1 METRT
6 EEFNTD
12 HTVGQ
17 NRPPRRFTV
26 RSFVVGAALSFFIS
40 IAAPYSDAMI
50 MGSWMAGA
58 FSTGG
63 ALFLLFILVAILNP
77 LLKLIKRGIEFEA
90 TELVTIYIMMIVA
103 SSIVAVGLTEHLLPA
118 IVGVY
123 YFATPENDWVNL
135 IHPYIPDWISPR
147 DPEYINYFYEGLPRG
162 EAIPWG
168 IWIGPLLYWSS
179 FAIAL
184 YFVMICMMVILRR
197 QWVERE
203 RVIYP
208 FAQTPMEM
216 IGDDK
221 SGYFAPF
228 FKNPVMWLGFAIPFV
243 IDSVRA
249 LHGYYPFIPD
259 IRIGVGHAAAP
270 SMFMFG
276 GTIHIL
282 FMFRF
287 HVIGFVYLIPRD
299 VALAIWSFSLL
310 AILEQGIFNMIG
322 LPQTT
327 MTSIYISHWTLNSPF
342 LLFQGMGA
350 MIAFVLL
357 GLWTG
362 REHLK
367 GVLRKAFKNDPD
379 VDDSDEILSYRSA
392 FFGMVI
398 GLLFVTLWLWAS
410 GIPLWIVPVFLFGAF
425 VVYTAMTRVAAEGG
439 MPDMRPPMLGAD
451 FVITGLG
458 TSVLGPKGLVALG
471 HTLTWHGEM
480 RTFVMASCAN
490 GLKLINVV
498 AGNRRPLF
506 WAMMLSIVVSLAGS
520 MWIVLDLAYEE
531 GGINLYRWFFNGA
544 PKVHFIYITLRVK
557 EALTPDIGGWIAT
570 GTGASVMALLTFM
583 RYRFIWWPIHP
594 IGYVITPV
602 FLINQLWISV
612 FTAWFLKVVIL
623 KYGGAAVFRKTRPFF
638 LGLILGTMV
647 VAGTWLIVDFF
658 TGMRGNGLYV
668 L

>member
-1 METRT
+1 MATRT
-6 EEFNTD
+6 EDFKTEYTF
-12 HTVGQ
+12 GQ
-17 NRPPRRFTV
+17 ERPPRRFTV
-26 RSFVVGAALSFFIS
+26 RSFVVGAALSLFIS
-40 IAAPYSDAMI
+40 IAAPYSDAHI

-58 FSTGG
+58 FSNGI

-77 LLKLIKRGIEFEA
+77 LLKLIRKGIEFEA

-103 SSIVAVGLTEHLLPA
+103 SSIVAVGLTEHLLPT

-135 IHPYIPDWISPR
+135 IHPYIPDWISPS

-162 EAIPWG
+162 EAMPWG

-228 FKNPVMWLGFAIPFV
+228 FKNPVMWLGFAIPFI
-243 IDSVRA
+243 IDSINS
-249 LHGYYPFIPD
+249 LHGFYPFIPRID
-259 IRIGVGHAAAP
+259 VWSSMSIFRNTIRFSFA
-270 SMFMFG
+270 
-276 GTIHIL
+276 TI
-282 FMFRF
+282 F

-299 VALAIWSFSLL
+299 VALAIWSFSLF
-310 AILEQGIFNMIG
+310 ANVEQGIFNIIG
-322 LPQTT
+322 LQETR
-327 MTSIYISHWTLNSPF
+327 MTSIYISHWTSNSPY
-342 LLFQGMGA
+342 LLHQGMGA
-350 MIAFVLL
+350 MIAFVML

-367 GVLRKAFKNDPD
+367 GVLRKAFKNDPN

-392 FFGMVI
+392 FFGMVA
-398 GLLFVTLWLWAS
+398 GLLFMTFWLWAS

-425 VVYTAMTRVAAEGG
+425 VVYTAMTRVVAEGG

-506 WAMMLSIVVSLAGS
+506 WAMMLSIVLSLAGS
-520 MWIVLDLAYEE
+520 MWIVLYLAYEE
-531 GGINLYRWFFNGA
+531 GGINLYSWFFGGA
-544 PKVHFIYITLRVK
+544 PKVPFIYITLRVK

-570 GTGASVMALLTFM
+570 GVGASVMGLLTFI

-602 FLINQLWISV
+602 FLINQLWFSV
-612 FTAWFLKVVIL
+612 FLAWFLKVVIL

-638 LGLILGTMV
+638 LGLILGQMV
-647 VAGTWLIVDFF
+647 VTGTWLIIEFF
-658 TGMRGNGLYV
+658 TGMRGNGIRV